1 MKVNREIENVIV
13 LLSFVKSESVNVWSG
28 EITTV
33 SSMVMGQ
40 LILALSVG
48 SVAIGWVAN
57 RLWYSWCWGENVDLV
72 LRNIWWLLVRDSQ
85 RVFVCIGGVIFRTFL
100 WDALA
105 FRKLW
110 SIFRLEIYFSMPR
123 YFILPTFW
131 HQWTWFIS
139 IYLGLFM
146 KLPLW
151 FSIQSSL

>member
-57 RLWYSWCWGENVDLV
+57 RL
-72 LRNIWWLLVRDSQ
+72 
-85 RVFVCIGGVIFRTFL
+85 
-100 WDALA
+100 
-105 FRKLW
+105 
-110 SIFRLEIYFSMPR
+110 
-123 YFILPTFW
+123 
-131 HQWTWFIS
+131 
-139 IYLGLFM
+139 
-146 KLPLW
+146 
-151 FSIQSSL
+151 